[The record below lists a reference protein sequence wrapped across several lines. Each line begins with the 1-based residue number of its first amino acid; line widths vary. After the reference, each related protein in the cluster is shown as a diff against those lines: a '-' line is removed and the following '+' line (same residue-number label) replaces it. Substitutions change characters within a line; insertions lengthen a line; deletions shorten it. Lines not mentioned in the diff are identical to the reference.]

1 MFCGKVRVIMLKGE
15 KGATGTSGDY
25 AGLTNKPQINGVTL
39 SGNQAPTDLGLMTQ
53 TKAEQLEQEMVT
65 LDGRLYGMSQ
75 TLTTLIQDV
84 DENYATKQYV
94 DNAIDEAITSA
105 INGSY

>member
-39 SGNQAPTDLGLMTQ
+39 SGNQTPTDLGLMTQ
-53 TKAEQLEQEMVT
+53 TEAEQLEQDMYT
-65 LDGRLYGMSQ
+65 LEGRLDTTAQS
-75 TLTTLIQDV
+75 LTTLTQDV
-84 DENYATKQYV
+84 EEDYATKQYV